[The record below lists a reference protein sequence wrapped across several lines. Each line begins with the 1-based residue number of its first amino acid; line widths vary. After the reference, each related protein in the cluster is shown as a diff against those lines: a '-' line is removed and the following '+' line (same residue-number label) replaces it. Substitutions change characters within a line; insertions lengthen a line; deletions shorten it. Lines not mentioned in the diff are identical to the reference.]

1 MVARNR
7 DNGEGTWPPPCLG
20 GWVSWEIRSQ
30 RAGVMRTCRRMLW
43 GHRKSLL
50 AGEQGGSFHCT
61 ALSGS
66 NGLPAKVL
74 TALLPEGLPCS
85 SRAGAWEAPAS
96 LSGLSLLGPT
106 GFTGSLPRLTRMFNY
121 SCFAQITRSLQVSV
135 FPSIKWG
142 Q

>member
-1 MVARNR
+1 
-7 DNGEGTWPPPCLG
+7 
-20 GWVSWEIRSQ
+20 
-30 RAGVMRTCRRMLW
+30 MRTCRRMLW

-96 LSGLSLLGPT
+96 LSGPSLDQLA
-106 GFTGSLPRLTRMFNY
+106 SLVPFLDSPECSTTPVLPKSLDPF
-121 SCFAQITRSLQVSV
+121 RSQFSHL
-135 FPSIKWG
+135 
-142 Q
+142 